1 MPRPRRTYSQATFA
15 VLQCRGSGRGPTSVQ
30 CVALQADEVGS
41 RPNKT
46 GAARLLGITVG
57 ALRYRLEKLGMEA

>member
-1 MPRPRRTYSQATFA
+1 M
-15 VLQCRGSGRGPTSVQ
+15 Q